1 MSTDALFQL
10 GIASVRLNTS
20 LTEIPQEL
28 PRTPVH
34 PGLPSCARA
43 SRRPIATRLARAPHE
58 APPRCGKP
66 GFGLMAR
73 AVRHGRTPP
82 EN

>member
-1 MSTDALFQL
+1 MSTDVLFQL
-10 GIASVRLNTS
+10 GIASVRLNIS
-20 LTEIPQEL
+20 LTETPQE
-28 PRTPVH
+28 TPQ
-34 PGLPSCARA
+34 
-43 SRRPIATRLARAPHE
+43 E

-82 EN
+82 EH